1 LETRASGRPV
11 IGASTCILNLARQP
25 AFPPHPVLPGLPAI
39 NIFGSG
45 APFCASAPFFLFSE
59 PVYGLKGAAL
69 GCNRD
74 EWADRD
80 RRMG

>member
-1 LETRASGRPV
+1 LETRASGGPV

-45 APFCASAPFFLFSE
+45 APFCASAPFLLFQN
-59 PVYGLKGAAL
+59 KT
-69 GCNRD
+69 D
-74 EWADRD
+74 D
-80 RRMG
+80 